1 MMGSTI
7 LRYLRMYFA
16 LVRFSVS
23 RALEFRFDFFFRFF
37 MDLVYYGVTIGFFKV
52 LYLHT
57 PSLGGWREDQ
67 VLLFLA
73 IALIIDSLYMTMF
86 ARNIWQIPAMINKGE
101 LDYHIVRPTFSMF
114 FPLFKSFELAS
125 LINVVVGMVFFTY
138 AINNY
143 QGDLSLA
150 SMVLCVLL
158 GLIGLVIFVCL
169 GMFAVIPI
177 FWTHSNFG
185 FHMLFEALSN
195 ISERPEV
202 IFRGLSHVI
211 LVTVLPFLV
220 VTSFPA
226 RAIFGEIDL
235 LNIAHAVAVLI
246 LMLLL
251 LAVIWNRGI
260 RAYSSASS

>member
-1 MMGSTI
+1 MNSGI

-67 VLLFLA
+67 VLVFLA
-73 IALIIDSLYMTMF
+73 IALIIDGLYMTIF
-86 ARNIWQIPAMINKGE
+86 ARNIWQIPALINKGE
-101 LDYHIVRPTFSMF
+101 LDYHIVRPTFSLF

-125 LINVVVGMVFFTY
+125 LMNVFVGFIFFLY

-143 QGDLSLA
+143 QGDLTFAGLLLA
-150 SMVLCVLL
+150 LLL
-158 GLIGLVIFVCL
+158 GLIGLVIYICL
-169 GMFAVIPI
+169 GLFAVIPI

-202 IFRGLSHVI
+202 IFRGISHFV

-226 RAIFGEIDL
+226 RALFGEIDL
-235 LNIAHAVAVLI
+235 VHILHAVLV
-246 LMLLL
+246 LLL
-251 LAVIWNRGI
+251 IIAVTGFVWSRGI
-260 RAYSSASS
+260 RVYSSASS